1 MKISI
6 FIVRSKKKTDVIFLE
21 DNSISRLFDLLK
33 HLNLNKNE
41 VSVVINERLTVRNEK
56 IKNNDIIKIFTI
68 K

>member
-6 FIVRSKKKTDVIFLE
+6 FIVDSKKETDVVFLE

-41 VSVVINERLTVRNEK
+41 VSVVMNERLTVRNEK
-56 IKNNDIIKIFTI
+56 IKNNDIIKIFII